1 MRLNLPFDGARFVSF
16 DVTDTDS
23 ALSGT
28 KVRFNG
34 VFGYG
39 DTIKTTTFSADDN
52 SIQNDGARTA
62 TVALFRDASRD
73 YTPGDPSSV
82 VVTVLDN
89 DSPPTAPRNLTA
101 TAISETQIDLDWEEP
116 VKTIG
121 LPITGYRIEVST
133 DASNWSDLV
142 ADTESTDTDYEHTGL
157 TASTTRYYQV
167 SAINAIGTGSASDA
181 ASATTRKAAFVPTAN
196 TDGSTTLL
204 EADMTVVSMAHGGGS
219 LDSTGMGY
227 YQLAGAKYGDLDP
240 PAFIHQGTTIH
251 IGAIQTEPGGTCA
264 EDGNKGELTL
274 WDGSGNWDDLGFV
287 KPVLH
292 LGSKTFA
299 FADANEQA
307 ASFVKWH
314 CVDDGDIGWS
324 DGAMLTV
331 KIVLA
336 NEPSAPTNL
345 TATATYASEID
356 LRWDAPAKTGGRDI
370 NGYRI
375 EVSTDSST
383 WTDLVADTESTDTDY
398 RHTGL
403 TAGSTRYYQVSAIN
417 AIGTGTASATASVT
431 TSTVVGS
438 ALSADGS
445 ETLLTATLTVG
456 QAESSGVP
464 LQTYGYSHGGGYGS
478 LDDADF
484 AIGSTT
490 YTVAA
495 LVLDSSTSKL
505 GLSLDPAL
513 GTRRARLML
522 QVGTGSF
529 DLSEAAVT
537 SLSSGG
543 ASYEWSNPG
552 LTLAAAAEVAVKV
565 VRLHAPGAPTGL
577 TATARTSARID
588 LEWDAPAKSGGR
600 DITGY
605 RIEVSTDSS
614 LWTNLEGDTEST
626 DTEYKHSGLT
636 AGATRYYRVSA
647 INAIGTGSTSDAASA
662 TTRKATF
669 VPTENADGSTTFWMA
684 TLTVDEATGYYGQ
697 GGSGYYNNTS
707 VIGSTGFR
715 GGLDPDLFIYNGVT
729 HVFIYFG
736 TGRFSGCDGSGANVL
751 TLWDGIGAK
760 WRSLGFVRPVLHV
773 GTRTFA
779 FKDAADK
786 TPGFVQ
792 FCLAAGADTLGWYDG
807 YTETVKIVL
816 ANEPSAPTNLTAR
829 ATYASEIDLGWDA
842 PAKTGGSPITG
853 YKIEVSTD
861 GDDWTDLVADTESTD
876 TEYRHTGLSASS
888 TRYYQV
894 SAINADGT
902 GTASATASATTSTVV
917 GSAINADGSETL
929 LTATLTVGQAQ
940 SLQTYGYSHAGGYGS
955 LGNTNFLIGA
965 TTYTVAALVLDA
977 TSSPSKL
984 GLSLNPALGTKR
996 ANLGLE
1002 VGAGSFD
1009 LSGAAVASLSGGA
1022 AYEWSNPGLTLAATA
1037 EVAVKV
1043 VRLRAPVA
1051 PTGLAATATTPTRI
1065 DLDWDA
1071 PATDGGR
1078 GIAGYRIE
1086 VSTDGGAW
1094 SDLAADTGSTDTYY
1108 EHTGLTASTTR
1119 YYQVSA
1125 LNAIGTGTASATAS
1139 ATTSTVADSV
1149 LNADG
1154 SETLLTATMT
1164 VRQAGS
1170 LQTYGYSSGGSYG
1183 SLDDTDFVIG
1193 STTYTVA
1200 ALLLD
1205 ATSSPS
1211 KLGLSLNPAPGTRRA
1226 NLGLEVGTGSFDLSE
1241 AAVASLSA
1249 GGAAYEWSNPGLTL
1263 AAAAEVAVKVVR
1275 LHKPGAPT
1283 GLTATAMSSTQRPVL
1298 ECACDGRRQG
1308 HHRLPDRGLAR
1319 RRDCSELVADTEF
1332 GRRV

>member
-1 MRLNLPFDGARFVSF
+1 MLTALVAAGTAHAQVTAEWSFTVTAADTDQNGDPVLTEGGASITATATITNGVTFASAQTVTLAWGNASLTGGYVVGAGIATAIAIPPGQSSGSLAISSPDTDTTPSYTPRREHDLTATHAGIEIGSVNLIRRDDEEPPVATIAAVPTTVTEGEDIEIEVSLNLPYDGARFVTF

-28 KVRFNG
+28 KARFNS

-39 DTIKTTTFSADDN
+39 DTSKTTTFSADDN
-52 SIQNDGARTA
+52 SIQNDGVRTA
-62 TVALFRDASRD
+62 TLALYRDASRD
-73 YTPGDPSSV
+73 YTQGDPTSV

-101 TAISETQIDLDWEEP
+101 TAISETRIDLNWEEP
-116 VKTIG
+116 VKTSG

-133 DASNWSDLV
+133 DDSNWSNLA

-157 TASTTRYYQV
+157 PASTTRYYRV

-181 ASATTRKAAFVPTAN
+181 ASATTRKGAFVPTAN
-196 TDGSTTLL
+196 ADGSTTLL

-219 LDSTGMGY
+219 LDSAGSGY
-227 YQLAGAKYGDLDP
+227 YEAADKYGDLDP
-240 PAFIHQGTTIH
+240 RSFIYQGTTIH

-264 EDGNKGELTL
+264 EDSNKGELTL

-299 FADANEQA
+299 FADANEQT

-345 TATATYASEID
+345 TATTTYASEID

-375 EVSTDSST
+375 EVSTDGNT

-403 TAGSTRYYQVSAIN
+403 TAGTTRYYQVSAIN

-431 TSTVVGS
+431 TSTVAGS

-456 QAESSGVP
+456 QAQSSGVP

-478 LDDADF
+478 LDDTDF

-529 DLSEAAVT
+529 DLSDAAVT

-565 VRLHAPGAPTGL
+565 VRLHEPGAPTGL
-577 TATARTSARID
+577 TATARTLAQID

-605 RIEVSTDSS
+605 RIEVSTDNS

-636 AGATRYYRVSA
+636 AGATRHYRVSA
-647 INAIGTGSTSDAASA
+647 LNATGTGSASDAASA

-669 VPTENADGSTTFWMA
+669 VPTENADGSTTVWMA
-684 TLTVDEATGYYGQ
+684 TLTVEEDTGYYGH
-697 GGSGYYNNTS
+697 GGSGYYNNTG

-715 GGLDPDLFIYNGVT
+715 GGLDPDLFTYNGVT
-729 HVFIYFG
+729 HVFHYFG
-736 TGRFSGCDGSGANVL
+736 TGYFSGCGGSGENAL
-751 TLWDGIGAK
+751 TLWDGFGAK

-786 TPGFVQ
+786 TPGFVRR
-792 FCLAAGADTLGWYDG
+792 
-807 YTETVKIVL
+807 
-816 ANEPSAPTNLTAR
+816 TN
-829 ATYASEIDLGWDA
+829 
-842 PAKTGGSPITG
+842 
-853 YKIEVSTD
+853 
-861 GDDWTDLVADTESTD
+861 
-876 TEYRHTGLSASS
+876 
-888 TRYYQV
+888 
-894 SAINADGT
+894 
-902 GTASATASATTSTVV
+902 
-917 GSAINADGSETL
+917 
-929 LTATLTVGQAQ
+929 
-940 SLQTYGYSHAGGYGS
+940 
-955 LGNTNFLIGA
+955 
-965 TTYTVAALVLDA
+965 
-977 TSSPSKL
+977 
-984 GLSLNPALGTKR
+984 
-996 ANLGLE
+996 
-1002 VGAGSFD
+1002 
-1009 LSGAAVASLSGGA
+1009 
-1022 AYEWSNPGLTLAATA
+1022 
-1037 EVAVKV
+1037 
-1043 VRLRAPVA
+1043 
-1051 PTGLAATATTPTRI
+1051 
-1065 DLDWDA
+1065 
-1071 PATDGGR
+1071 
-1078 GIAGYRIE
+1078 
-1086 VSTDGGAW
+1086 
-1094 SDLAADTGSTDTYY
+1094 
-1108 EHTGLTASTTR
+1108 
-1119 YYQVSA
+1119 
-1125 LNAIGTGTASATAS
+1125 
-1139 ATTSTVADSV
+1139 
-1149 LNADG
+1149 
-1154 SETLLTATMT
+1154 
-1164 VRQAGS
+1164 
-1170 LQTYGYSSGGSYG
+1170 
-1183 SLDDTDFVIG
+1183 
-1193 STTYTVA
+1193 
-1200 ALLLD
+1200 
-1205 ATSSPS
+1205 
-1211 KLGLSLNPAPGTRRA
+1211 
-1226 NLGLEVGTGSFDLSE
+1226 
-1241 AAVASLSA
+1241 
-1249 GGAAYEWSNPGLTL
+1249 
-1263 AAAAEVAVKVVR
+1263 
-1275 LHKPGAPT
+1275 
-1283 GLTATAMSSTQRPVL
+1283 
-1298 ECACDGRRQG
+1298 
-1308 HHRLPDRGLAR
+1308 
-1319 RRDCSELVADTEF
+1319 
-1332 GRRV
+1332 